1 MISRYF
7 IILSWK
13 TRKHKLE
20 MFHQSRE
27 KKKKRKAITKRKK
40 QTKQKAQWSV
50 CLQGFSIPLKHYLV
64 HCLSCLVKWHY
75 LSRYGPSN
83 YSQAKDREPSWDHV
97 TSSHTGRRN
106 LTVPW
111 TSWREEATRSSQ
123 KGKQGRHAG
132 KRCILIDSLSLMLF
146 QPPGPAGLNVP
157 TALHIRTGD
166 VGSAWLAIHPTGLKG
181 SENTLRFTSTQ
192 SLPNHFSSSLIVS
205 DIY

>member
-1 MISRYF
+1 
-7 IILSWK
+7 
-13 TRKHKLE
+13 
-20 MFHQSRE
+20 MFAYRDF
-27 KKKKRKAITKRKK
+27 
-40 QTKQKAQWSV
+40 
-50 CLQGFSIPLKHYLV
+50 LFLLKHYLV

-75 LSRYGPSN
+75 LSQYGPSN

-111 TSWREEATRSSQ
+111 TSWWEEATRNSQ

-132 KRCILIDSLSLMLF
+132 KRCISIDSLPLTLF

-166 VGSAWLAIHPTGLKG
+166 VGSAWLAIHPTGSKG